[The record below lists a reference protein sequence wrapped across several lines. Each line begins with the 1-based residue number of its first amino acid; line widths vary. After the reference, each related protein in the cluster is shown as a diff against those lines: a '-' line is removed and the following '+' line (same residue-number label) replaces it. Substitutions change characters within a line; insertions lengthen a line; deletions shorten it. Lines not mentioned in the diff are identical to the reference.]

1 MDGPLSKPLTAANA
15 EKILVDLFTTEPARD
30 VRDTDYYRDQ
40 TTDGGDPL
48 DPALRGFHGN
58 KEKTAN
64 RPRDPGVI
72 PSRDLKYPNG
82 SLLLSPRG
90 YHRTGTNAAAPR
102 TLRAAQKRPSHVGL
116 YLDITR
122 RPIRHQ
128 MLANPVGHTAP
139 IDIQDADQVLA
150 RLAWINHILRLVE
163 LRQLPWL

>member
-15 EKILVDLFTTEPARD
+15 EKILVGLFTTEPARD

-40 TTDGGDPL
+40 TTDSDDPL
-48 DPALRGFHGN
+48 DPALRGPHGN
-58 KEKTAN
+58 KKTAN

-128 MLANPVGHTAP
+128 MLANSAGHTAP
-139 IDIQDADQVLA
+139 IDIQDVDQVLA
-150 RLAWINHILRLVE
+150 RLAWINHILRLIE